1 MLLLFLMSCRRDG
14 PAVLRFPLPSILASL
29 ALGAA
34 VPVQAQQA
42 SPPTAIVRGYV
53 WDSLLTG
60 AVLPNARVT
69 VSGPA
74 ARTLITDGRGR
85 FVFDSLEP
93 GAYTVSFFHPALDQ
107 LGYTP
112 PEMSLQVEPGGVYP
126 IFLSTVSGVAVH
138 GALCRGPQAAQT
150 GVVFGR
156 LANVRTG
163 APIIGGEVRVEW
175 RETRVSTAL
184 GVTSGTRAAAATAD
198 SVGRYQICGV
208 PNDTPVLLRAQADGV
223 VGPPLELDL
232 AGRPVA
238 FRGLA
243 LDLDAPGAIAGDS
256 ATGSAVL
263 RGTVRGP
270 DGSPVPEAQVFVLGL
285 PHGTRTNAAGRF
297 HLEGLPAGTYSVE
310 SRAIGFSRRRDMV
323 QLRPDEQ
330 TELDIRLAGRVLELP
345 EIVVE
350 ERVFRNEFEERRSQG
365 RGHFITREEI
375 ERRSPIRAEELFR
388 VVPGFTVVSSG
399 MDFAV
404 VSSRAPQA
412 SGYCQPDFYV
422 DGTKVTVDPQ
432 MGNGLPVGPDE
443 IYGIETYPGSASG
456 APLQYR
462 STSGCGLILIWTM
475 RGRLRGQ

>member
-1 MLLLFLMSCRRDG
+1 MSRYFLT
-14 PAVLRFPLPSILASL
+14 SILASL
-29 ALGAA
+29 VLGSGAI
-34 VPVQAQQA
+34 PVQAQQA
-42 SPPTAIVRGYV
+42 APTATVRGYV

-60 AVLPNARVT
+60 AVLPEARVT
-69 VSGPA
+69 VSGPT
-74 ARTLITDGRGR
+74 ARTLITDSRGR
-85 FVFDSLEP
+85 FVFDSLLP
-93 GAYTVSFFHPALDQ
+93 GPYTVSFSHPTLNQ

-112 PEMSLQVEPGGVYP
+112 PDVSLEVESGGVYP
-126 IFLSTVSGVAVH
+126 IFLSTVSGAAVH
-138 GALCRGPQAAQT
+138 SALCSGPQAAQT

-156 LANVRTG
+156 LADVRTE

-208 PNDTPVLLRAQADGV
+208 PNDTPVLLRAQADGI

-238 FRGLA
+238 FRSLA
-243 LDLDAPGAIAGDS
+243 LDVDAPGAIAGDS

-263 RGTVRGP
+263 RGAVRGP
-270 DGSPVPEAQVFVLGL
+270 DGAPVAEAQVLVLGL
-285 PHGTRTNAAGRF
+285 PHGVRTNAAGRY
-297 HLEGLPAGTYSVE
+297 EIGGLPAGTYSVE
-310 SRAIGFSRRRDMV
+310 SRAIGFTRRREMV
-323 QLRPDEQ
+323 QLHPDEP
-330 TELDIRLAGRVLELP
+330 TELDIQLTGKVLELP

-350 ERVFRNEFEERRSQG
+350 ERATFRNEFEERRRQG

-388 VVPGFTVVSSG
+388 VVPGFSVVSSG

-404 VSSRAPQA
+404 VSSRAAQA

-462 STSGCGLILIWTM
+462 TESGCGLILIWTM
-475 RGRLRGQ
+475 RGR